1 MDDYQDPANTETG
14 QEVPH
19 EEEAPAT
26 STEPNQEE
34 EAQRLHRLVIPMILD
49 ILRSRGERIR
59 GSSPFARARN
69 HQDTLSSIWDG
80 LGGAPQEE
88 NDEPPPLV
96 SDPTTPQEYDNM
108 DVDGLGER
116 PDVSN
121 ASDTTSPLGSQD
133 HPISTD
139 QQGQLIPS
147 SVPPSTTNSTS
158 SPSANRR
165 SRYRLVVYFEERDIL
180 PSTSGESTTH
190 DGSSNNDETSPL
202 LPRADADATLEEGS
216 SERPSRASN
225 RRRHNPSRY
234 VAVFS
239 IDSDAQNMPI
249 IHSAGLLHQQSPQ
262 NFDDILNQ
270 LFASYMPK
278 GTPPAK
284 KEIIDTLPTTT
295 HTQQT
300 CGSQGKCAVCLEEFC
315 EGAEVVVLPCTH
327 RFHGE
332 ECVKPWLRMHSSCP
346 ICRYEM
352 PVDDAEY
359 EEKRKERMAKRTPTS
374 PVGGVGVGAEDL
386 SRSQEGIVVDGPPL

>member
-1 MDDYQDPANTETG
+1 MDDHQDPANTEAG

-59 GSSPFARARN
+59 GSSPSTRARN

-88 NDEPPPLV
+88 NDEPPPLI
-96 SDPTTPQEYDNM
+96 SDPTTPQDSDNM
-108 DVDGLGER
+108 DIDGVSET

-121 ASDTTSPLGSQD
+121 ARDTATPLDSQD
-133 HPISTD
+133 DSVSTD

-147 SVPPSTTNSTS
+147 PVSPSTTNSTS

-180 PSTSGESTTH
+180 PSASGEGTTH
-190 DGSSNNDETSPL
+190 DGSSDNDETSPL
-202 LPRADADATLEEGS
+202 LPRSDDAS
-216 SERPSRASN
+216 SERPTSRASN

-359 EEKRKERMAKRTPTS
+359 EEKRKERMAKRTPT
-374 PVGGVGVGAEDL
+374 PPVGAEDL